1 MSRYQFRLESVLRV
15 RRVQED
21 RARAQLARAR
31 LDEAEALRATKE
43 RRGRLRRA
51 EQAVMPTSEPTEWR
65 SQRDRTDR
73 LAAAV
78 TASHLAEVHAA
89 ELSGS
94 RLEQWERA
102 AADLRA
108 LERLDER
115 TREEWRAEQLRDE
128 QRTIDEISTRK
139 RP

>member
-1 MSRYQFRLESVLRV
+1 MSRYRFRLESVLRV

-31 LDEAEALRATKE
+31 LEELEARRATE
-43 RRGRLRRA
+43 VRRGRLRRNMD
-51 EQAVMPTSEPTEWR
+51 VGMPSGDPDNWKAH
-65 SQRDRTDR
+65 RDRSDR

-78 TASHLAEVHAA
+78 TASQAAELHAA
-89 ELSGS
+89 ELSTR
-94 RLEQWERA
+94 RLEDWERA

-115 TREEWRAEQLRDE
+115 HRDEWRAEQLRDE
-128 QRTIDEISTRK
+128 QRVLDEISTR
-139 RP
+139 RRT